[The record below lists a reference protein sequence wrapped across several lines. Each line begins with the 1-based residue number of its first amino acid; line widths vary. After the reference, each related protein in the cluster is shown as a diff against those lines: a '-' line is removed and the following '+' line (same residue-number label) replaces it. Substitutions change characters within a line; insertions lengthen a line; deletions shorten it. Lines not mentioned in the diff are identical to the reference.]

1 MNIKEQ
7 AENRTRKMGTGEKE
21 PKPHFGMVNFER
33 RRHPRFVV
41 DLPVEYWK
49 INNCSSCPSRAT
61 NVCEGGLLLLLLE
74 QLEIG
79 QNLRLNLF
87 VDVGNELISIEA
99 VVKVVWKDMH
109 VGKNAEYR
117 TGVKFVDIVAE
128 NMDKLKVFLGS
139 LASSKSPS
147 ELRASSKLSS
157 IFTNFPKLKNHR
169 QK

>member
-1 MNIKEQ
+1 
-7 AENRTRKMGTGEKE
+7 MGTGEKE

-41 DLPVEYWK
+41 DLPVEYWQ
-49 INNCSSCPSRAT
+49 INNFKSCPSRAT
-61 NVCEGGLLLLLLE
+61 NVCEGGLLLLLSE

-87 VDVGNELISIEA
+87 VDAGTDLISIEA

-109 VGKNAEYR
+109 VGKDAEYR
-117 TGVKFVDIVAE
+117 TGVKFVDIAAE
-128 NMDKLKVFLGS
+128 NMDKLKGFLGS
-139 LASSKSPS
+139 LASLKSPS
-147 ELRASSKLSS
+147 ALRVPSKLSS
-157 IFTNFPKLKNHR
+157 ILTNFSKFNNHR